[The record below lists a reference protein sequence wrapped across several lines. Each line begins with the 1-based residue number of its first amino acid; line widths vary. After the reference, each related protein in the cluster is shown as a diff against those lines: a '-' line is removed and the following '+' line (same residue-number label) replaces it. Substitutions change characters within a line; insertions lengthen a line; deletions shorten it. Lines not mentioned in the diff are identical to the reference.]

1 MFQHSSESRGR
12 TTCYDPFGMQQRS
25 RQIRKLAGEELF
37 GYALRLLAGRALS
50 AGEVRTKLRRKAE
63 PDADI
68 EALITRLRELG
79 FLNDERFAESYA
91 TARRDSGSVG
101 AARVMRDLRSR
112 RVAPSVAEKA
122 VQETFAEVNEADAVT
137 AWLERKY
144 RSVKLSEFLQDE
156 KNLASAYR
164 KLRYAG
170 FSSSASIRALKQF
183 ASRADQLEDPPE
195 E

>member
-1 MFQHSSESRGR
+1 MR
-12 TTCYDPFGMQQRS
+12 QRAG
-25 RQIRKLAGEELF
+25 QARKLGGEELF

-79 FLNDERFAESYA
+79 FLNDERFAEGYA

-101 AARVMRDLRSR
+101 AARVMRDLRGR
-112 RVAPSVAEKA
+112 RVALTVVEKV
-122 VQETFAEVNEADAVT
+122 VQETFAEVNEGDAVT

-144 RSVKLSEFLQDE
+144 RSVRLSEYLKNE

-170 FSSSASIRALKQF
+170 FSSGASMRALKQY
-183 ASRADQLEDPPE
+183 ANRAEELEDEPE